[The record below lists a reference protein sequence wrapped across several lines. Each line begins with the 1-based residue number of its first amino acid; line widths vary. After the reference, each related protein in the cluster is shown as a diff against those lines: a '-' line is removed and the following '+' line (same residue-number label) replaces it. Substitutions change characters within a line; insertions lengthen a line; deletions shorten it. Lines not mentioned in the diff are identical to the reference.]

1 MKTKRDLLFTVVFI
15 MMCLVQSFCSAITNP
30 MKPTGSLTNRTV
42 TIEIAVVDVL
52 RSLAIEKEDPVLN
65 KVLLNTLE
73 RQKKEDKDFVTL
85 FGESFSQLNPKALL
99 APIFSSFELRE
110 RVSPTST
117 NAVVLKVLGNQMNTV
132 INQTLKILSKRLESL
147 GIMNANFQKLPLSN
161 RYSITIQNVQDPER
175 LKKMLQ
181 SSAMI
186 GFWETY
192 KLPDIFPS
200 LADADKK
207 LQAIKPVAANVK
219 KANLFDLLMLSID
232 KDNKPI
238 NHATIGYAAVKDT
251 SAIIKMLKMEKL
263 SLPRNLAFAWII
275 KPEKENPLIHQLVA
289 IRIST
294 RDGLAPL
301 QGDVIVDA
309 KDTIGRNGL
318 VILEMMMN
326 AEGAR
331 ILRRFTNENVGNEIA
346 IMIDG
351 FVYASPT
358 VMDQIPN
365 GRLSITGDFTKEE
378 VHDLATMI
386 KAGRL
391 PVAVKVISDEEA
403 TH

>member
-1 MKTKRDLLFTVVFI
+1 MKSKQDVLFPIMVI
-15 MMCLVQSFCSAITNP
+15 MMCLVQSFCSAFTNP
-30 MKPTGSLTNRTV
+30 MKPTGPLTNRII

-52 RSLAIEKEDPVLN
+52 RSLAIDKADPVLN

-85 FGESFSQLNPKALL
+85 FGESFAQLYPKAFL

-117 NAVVLKVLGNQMNTV
+117 NAETLKVLDSEMNTV
-132 INQTLKILSKRLESL
+132 INQTLKILHTRIESL
-147 GIMNANFQKLPLSN
+147 GVMNANFQKLPLSN
-161 RYSITIQNVQDPER
+161 RYIITIQNVQDPER

-181 SSAMI
+181 SSAKI

-192 KLPDIFPS
+192 KLPDIFPFI
-200 LADADKK
+200 ADADKK

-219 KANLFDLLMLSID
+219 KVNLFDLLMLSID
-232 KDNKPI
+232 KDNKPL

-263 SLPRNLAFAWII
+263 SFPRNLAFAWTI
-275 KPEKENPLIHQLVA
+275 KPEKEKPLIHELMA
-289 IRIST
+289 IRITT
-294 RDGLAPL
+294 RDGLAPIE
-301 QGDVIVDA
+301 GDVIVDA
-309 KDTIGRNGL
+309 KDTISSSGL

-331 ILRRFTNENVGNEIA
+331 ILKRFTNDNIGNDIA

-351 FVYASPT
+351 LVYANPQ
-358 VMDQIPN
+358 VLDQIPS
-365 GRLSITGDFTKEE
+365 GRISITGGFTKEE
-378 VHDLATMI
+378 CHDLATMI
-386 KAGRL
+386 KAGKL
-391 PVAVKVISDEEA
+391 PVAVKVISDVE
-403 TH
+403 TVH